1 MASEESLLRALDLL
15 TVAPQAELESLGA
28 AARSHTRNIRR
39 VVDTKNVVAVG
50 ISEKVSQGKPTGTL
64 ALTFYVERKLPL
76 SKMKANVAVPPAV
89 PESISGAAV
98 IPTDVIAVGKPRL
111 EAVKDLKNPLATR
124 KPLQPGHSIG
134 HVKAT
139 AGTFGAVVTKD
150 GKFLILSNSH
160 VLAESG
166 RAKKG
171 DRILYPGDAD
181 GGAAPSDIVA
191 KLFDFVK
198 FKVGNDF
205 LNRVDA
211 AVALPLDDRLGDLT
225 SEIKGLFIPKGTAK
239 AARDMEVVKVGRTT
253 GKTRGKVRDINFRF
267 IITYP
272 GVGKVGYLDQV
283 FCSRYTNN
291 GDSGSLVVD
300 AQTGKAVGLHFAGFP
315 DAKNYKGSVFNPI
328 DEVLKALEV
337 KLLTKAVKIK

>member
-1 MASEESLLRALDLL
+1 MASEESLVRALDLM
-15 TVAPQAELESLGA
+15 TIAPQAEIESLSA
-28 AARSHTRNIRR
+28 AARSHTKTIRR

-89 PESISGAAV
+89 PESISGPAV
-98 IPTDVIAVGKPRL
+98 IPTDVVAVGRPRL
-111 EAVKDLKNPLATR
+111 EVTNLKSPLATR

-134 HVKAT
+134 HVKVT
-139 AGTFGAVVTKD
+139 AGTFGAVVTRD

-160 VLAESG
+160 VLANSG
-166 RAKKG
+166 LGKKG

-181 GGAAPSDIVA
+181 GGKAPADIVG
-191 KLFDFVK
+191 KLFDFVQ

-205 LNRVDA
+205 LNHVDA

-253 GKTRGKVRDINFRF
+253 GKTKGRVRDVNFRL
-267 IITYP
+267 ILNYP
-272 GVGKVGYLDQV
+272 GVGLVGYLDQI
-283 FCSRYTNN
+283 FCTRYTSG

-300 AQTGKAVGLHFAGFP
+300 TKTGKAVGLHFAGFP
-315 DAKNYKGSVFNPI
+315 DKKGVMGSVCNPI

>member
-1 MASEESLLRALDLL
+1 MASEESLIRALDLL
-15 TVAPQAELESLGA
+15 TVAPQAEIESLSA
-28 AARSHTRNIRR
+28 AARPHARNMRR

-50 ISEKVSQGKPTGTL
+50 ISEKVSAGGPTGTL
-64 ALTFYVERKLPL
+64 ALTFYVDRKLPL
-76 SKMKANVAVPPAV
+76 SKMKADAAVPPAV
-89 PESISGAAV
+89 PESLSGPAL
-98 IPTDVIAVGKPRL
+98 IPTDVVAVGKPRL

-124 KPLQPGHSIG
+124 KPLQPGFSIG
-134 HVKAT
+134 HVKVT
-139 AGTFGAVVTKD
+139 AGTFGAVVTRD

-160 VLAESG
+160 VLANSG
-166 RAKKG
+166 LGKKG
-171 DRILYPGDAD
+171 DKILYPGDAD
-181 GGAAPSDIVA
+181 GGEAPADIAA

-253 GKTRGKVRDINFRF
+253 GQTKARVRDVNFRLVLN
-267 IITYP
+267 YP
-272 GVGKVGYLDQV
+272 GVGLVGFLDQV
-283 FCSRYTNN
+283 FCTRYTNG
-291 GDSGSLVVD
+291 GDSGSLVID
-300 AQTGKAVGLHFAGFP
+300 TGTGKAVGLHFAGFP
-315 DAKNYKGSVFNPI
+315 DKHGVMGSVFNPI

>member
-1 MASEESLLRALDLL
+1 MASEESLVRALDLM
-15 TVAPQAELESLGA
+15 TVAPQAELESLSV

-50 ISEKVSQGKPTGTL
+50 ISEKVSQGQPTGTL

-76 SKMKANVAVPPAV
+76 GKMKASVAVPPAV
-89 PESISGAAV
+89 PESISGPAV
-98 IPTDVIAVGKPRL
+98 IPTDVVAVGKPRL
-111 EAVKDLKNPLATR
+111 EVKDLKNPLAAR

-134 HVKAT
+134 HVKTT
-139 AGTFGAVVTKD
+139 AGTFGAVVTRD

-160 VLAESG
+160 VLANSG
-166 RAKKG
+166 LGKKG

-181 GGAAPSDIVA
+181 GGEAPSDIVG

-225 SEIKGLFIPKGTAK
+225 SEIKGLFIPKGTAR

-253 GKTRGKVRDINFRF
+253 GKTKGLVRDVNFRLVLN
-267 IITYP
+267 YP
-272 GVGKVGYLDQV
+272 GVGPVGYLDQI
-283 FCSRYTNN
+283 FCTRYTNG

-300 AQTGKAVGLHFAGFP
+300 TKTGKAVGLHFAGFP
-315 DAKNYKGSVFNPI
+315 DRNGVKGSVCNPI
-328 DEVLKALEV
+328 DEVLKALRV
-337 KLLTKAVKIK
+337 KLLTRAVKIK